1 MPINLNSIAK
11 TLRAEEKAL
20 EKRLGKI
27 KKALVAFAGLSEN
40 SGPKKRRKKYVG
52 GRTPR
57 DRSRAKSSMGEGA
70 GGEESLSPRTRSK
83 MSPKTPSISPKSR
96 LKSPM
101 ISS

>member
-40 SGPKKRRKKYVG
+40 SGPKKRRKRMSAA
-52 GRTPR
+52 GR
-57 DRSRAKSSMGEGA
+57 RAIAAAQKARWAKIRAQKKG
-70 GGEESLSPRTRSK
+70 
-83 MSPKTPSISPKSR
+83 
-96 LKSPM
+96 
-101 ISS
+101 